1 MGNDPSIVE
10 EFVVEAQE
18 HLENIE
24 DDFLQLGNQKENPE
38 PALIDKIF
46 RAAHSI
52 KGGAGFLQF
61 KSISE
66 LAHVMETL
74 LSSLRSGVVPVTDAI
89 IEGLLAGVDK
99 LSALLA
105 NVDESNDMDI
115 SVEHKT
121 LSDLLEGHVPGQK
134 DQEEVAVTGKG
145 GQKTGFEITPLVLRN
160 IPKNHEFIYVL
171 KYDLA
176 EVSSEKGEG
185 PLTLIR
191 RLSSTGEIL
200 EARLEADDTD
210 LTVGVPEG
218 PLWYELLYSSIIG
231 PETIE
236 FAVGLPM
243 ERVTVVDREQLEA
256 EAAQSAI
263 PETPVFTLDEPS
275 EPDSAT
281 AAEVPV
287 FSMPDEYPQSI
298 MDEMQLP
305 VTEEM
310 LEQFVTEADETM
322 DGAEQALMEVFDDPD
337 GAEESLNEAFRLIHS
352 FKGNC
357 GLLGFKPLERVSH
370 TMETV
375 LDFFKTGAA
384 PRRESDRTS
393 LMKGLDTL
401 REGISEISSSGKL
414 SMGPVDELVAEL
426 AGLLPASAEKVPA
439 RSAKAVSTSKKAAA
453 PVAEAGAS
461 STSGT
466 GTGTAASKIE
476 RRDIRVDLEKL
487 DVLINLVGEL
497 VIAESMTTRHPE
509 LQGMSLEGFERS
521 AHNLRRIIADLQ
533 DVAMQVRMIP
543 LSRTFRK
550 MIRLVHDLSTK
561 AGKKIRLE
569 LVGEETEVDKTVIE
583 QIADPLVHIIR
594 NSVDHGLEPPDERM
608 AAGKSETGVVTIE
621 ARHEAGEVL
630 IAVRDDGRG
639 LSRERILKKAI
650 SNGMIQ
656 GDGSNLSD
664 TEVFKMIFE
673 PGFSTAEQITDVS
686 GRGVGMD
693 VVRRNLEKLKGR
705 VDVQS
710 VLGHGATVLLRIP
723 LTLAIIEGM
732 LIRVGSSQY
741 TLPLL
746 SIRESFRPELK
757 QVTVTMDGQEVVKVR
772 NDMIPVVR
780 LHELYNTEPD
790 VRDLDKGILVIVDSG
805 SKHVCIFCDEILGQH
820 QTVIK
825 GLPSYL
831 GNARGLSG
839 CTILGTGEVSL
850 ILDVGSLIAMAE
862 SVGANDSAMAEAEL
876 RK

>member
-24 DDFLQLGNQKENPE
+24 DDFLLLGNQKESPD
-38 PALIDKIF
+38 PSLIDKIF

-66 LAHVMETL
+66 LAHIMETL
-74 LSSLRSGVVPVTDAI
+74 LSSLRSGVVPVTDEI

-99 LSALLA
+99 LNELLA
-105 NVDESNDMDI
+105 DVDQSNDMDI
-115 SVEHKT
+115 SEEHSRLKA
-121 LSDLLEGHVPGQK
+121 LLEGHVPGRE
-134 DQEEVAVTGKG
+134 DQEDVAVTGPG
-145 GQKTGFEITPLVLRN
+145 GQRTGFEITPLTLGN

-185 PLTLIR
+185 PLTLIK
-191 RLSSTGEIL
+191 RLASTGEIL
-200 EARLEADDTD
+200 EARLESDDKD
-210 LTVGVPEG
+210 LMEGLPEG

-243 ERVTVVDREQLEA
+243 ERITVVDREQLAAEA
-256 EAAQSAI
+256 EKAQGAAPAEPEAPAQPAPEPVPESA
-263 PETPVFTLDEPS
+263 PEEFPVN
-275 EPDSAT
+275 
-281 AAEVPV
+281 
-287 FSMPDEYPQSI
+287 I
-298 MDEMQLP
+298 MDELQLP

-310 LEQFVTEADETM
+310 IEQFATEADETV

-337 GAEESLNEAFRLIHS
+337 KADESLNEAFRLIHS

-357 GLLGFKPLERVSH
+357 GLLGFKPLERISH

-375 LDFFKTGAA
+375 LDYFKSGTA
-384 PRRESDRTS
+384 PRRESDRAS
-393 LMKGLDTL
+393 LMRGLDAL
-401 REGISEISSSGKL
+401 RSGVTEISSDGKL
-414 SMGPVDELVAEL
+414 SMDSVDELVDEL
-426 AGLLPASAEKVPA
+426 AGLLPSADDGSPAPA
-439 RSAKAVSTSKKAAA
+439 RTEQKKSPAKAKKAAPA
-453 PVAEAGAS
+453 
-461 STSGT
+461 
-466 GTGTAASKIE
+466 KIE
-476 RRDIRVDLEKL
+476 RRDIRVDLDKL

-509 LQGMSLEGFERS
+509 LQGMHLEGFERA

-533 DVAMQVRMIP
+533 DIAMQVRMIP

-550 MIRLVHDLSTK
+550 MIRLVHDLSSK
-561 AGKKIRLE
+561 AGKKVRLE

-594 NSVDHGLEPPDERM
+594 NSVDHGLEPPEDRL
-608 AAGKSETGVVTIE
+608 AVGKAETGVVTIE
-621 ARHEAGEVL
+621 ARHEGGEVL
-630 IAVRDDGRG
+630 IIVHDDGRG
-639 LSRERILKKAI
+639 LSREKILKKAVT
-650 SNGMIQ
+650 NGMIK
-656 GDGSNLSD
+656 GDGSNLTD
-664 TEVFKMIFE
+664 EEVFKMIFE

-705 VDVQS
+705 VDVRS
-710 VLGHGATVLLRIP
+710 TPGKGANVMLRIP

-746 SIRESFRPELK
+746 SIRESFRPEKK

-772 NDMIPVVR
+772 EDMIPVVR
-780 LHELYNTEPD
+780 LHELYKVEPD
-790 VRDLDKGILVIVDSG
+790 ERDLEKGILVIVDSG
-805 SKHVCIFCDEILGQH
+805 NKNVCIFCDELLGQH

-839 CTILGTGEVSL
+839 CTILGNGEVSL
-850 ILDVGSLIAMAE
+850 ILDVGSLIDMAE
-862 SVGANDSAMAEAEL
+862 GRGAMEAMSAEG
-876 RK
+876 

>member
-24 DDFLQLGNQKENPE
+24 DDFLQLGNQKENPD
-38 PALIDKIF
+38 PAMIDKIF

-66 LAHVMETL
+66 LAHIMETL
-74 LSSLRSGVVPVTDAI
+74 LSSLRSGVIPVTDAI

-99 LSALLA
+99 LSELLA

-115 SVEHKT
+115 SVEHKL
-121 LSDLLEGHVPGQK
+121 LSDLLEGHMPGQK
-134 DQEEVAVTGKG
+134 DQEDVVVTGQG
-145 GQKTGFEITPLVLRN
+145 GQKTGFEVTPLTLRN

-176 EVSSEKGEG
+176 EVSSEQGEG
-185 PLTLIR
+185 PLALIK

-200 EARLEADDTD
+200 DARLETDDKD
-210 LTVGVPEG
+210 LKQGLPEG

-231 PETIE
+231 PDIIG
-236 FAVGLPM
+236 FAVGLPQ
-243 ERVTVVDREQLEA
+243 ERVTVVDRGQLEA
-256 EAAQSAI
+256 EAEQSAAAVRAGSGA
-263 PETPVFTLDEPS
+263 PAP
-275 EPDSAT
+275 
-281 AAEVPV
+281 AAEPV
-287 FSMPDEYPQSI
+287 ASAPVEAAAAPSEYPQSI

-310 LEQFVTEADETM
+310 IEQFTTEAEESLDA
-322 DGAEQALMEVFDDPD
+322 AEQALMQIFDDPE
-337 GAEESLNEAFRLIHS
+337 GAEESLNEAFRMIHS

-375 LDFFKTGAA
+375 LDFFKTGTT
-384 PRRESDRTS
+384 PRRESDRAS

-401 REGISEISSSGKL
+401 RAGLAEIATDGKL
-414 SMGPVDELVAEL
+414 RMGPQEDLVAEL
-426 AGLLPASAEKVPA
+426 SGLLPGGAPQAAKARAPRPKPEA
-439 RSAKAVSTSKKAAA
+439 RSAPAAA
-453 PVAEAGAS
+453 GA
-461 STSGT
+461 
-466 GTGTAASKIE
+466 AKIE
-476 RRDIRVDLEKL
+476 RRDIRVDLDKL

-497 VIAESMTTRHPE
+497 VIAESMTTRHPD
-509 LQGMSLEGFERS
+509 LQGLNLEGFERS

-569 LVGEETEVDKTVIE
+569 LLGEETEVDKTVIE

-594 NSVDHGLEPPDERM
+594 NSVDHGLEPPDERL
-608 AAGKSETGVVTIE
+608 AAGKADTGVVTIE

-639 LSRERILKKAI
+639 LSRERILKKAAA
-650 SNGMIQ
+650 NGMIQ
-656 GDGSNLSD
+656 GDGSGLSD
-664 TEVFKMIFE
+664 GEVYKMIFE
-673 PGFSTAEQITDVS
+673 PGFSTAEKITDVS

-710 VLGHGATVLLRIP
+710 VPGRGATVLLRIP

-746 SIRESFRPELK
+746 SIRESFRPEMK

-772 NDMIPVVR
+772 DDMIPVVR
-780 LHELYNTEPD
+780 LHELYNAEPD
-790 VRDLDKGILVIVDSG
+790 VVELDKGILVIVDSG
-805 SKHVCIFCDEILGQH
+805 NKNVCIFCDEILGQH

-831 GNARGLSG
+831 GTARGLSG
-839 CTILGTGEVSL
+839 CTILGNGEVSL

-862 SVGANDSAMAEAEL
+862 SKGAQAAAAEA
-876 RK
+876 

>member
-24 DDFLQLGNQKENPE
+24 DDFLQLGNQKENPD
-38 PALIDKIF
+38 PAMIDKIF

-61 KSISE
+61 TSISE
-66 LAHVMETL
+66 LAHIMETL
-74 LSSLRSGVVPVTDAI
+74 LSSLRSGVIPVTDAI

-99 LSALLA
+99 LSELLA
-105 NVDESNDMDI
+105 NVHESNEMDI
-115 SVEHKT
+115 SKEHKL

-134 DQEEVAVTGKG
+134 DQEDVAVTDQG
-145 GQKTGFEITPLVLRN
+145 GQKTGFEVTPLTLRN

-185 PLTLIR
+185 PLALIK

-200 EARLEADDTD
+200 DARLEADDTD
-210 LTVGVPEG
+210 LKQGLPEG

-231 PETIE
+231 PDIIE
-236 FAVGLPM
+236 FAVGLPQ
-243 ERVTVVDREQLEA
+243 ERVTVVDREQLVAEAQQQEAKPAKAPEPKATAPAPAPQPEA
-256 EAAQSAI
+256 EAPAPQESFPQS
-263 PETPVFTLDEPS
+263 D
-275 EPDSAT
+275 
-281 AAEVPV
+281 
-287 FSMPDEYPQSI
+287 YPQSI
-298 MDEMQLP
+298 MDELQLP

-310 LEQFVTEADETM
+310 IEQFTTEAEESLDA
-322 DGAEQALMEVFDDPD
+322 AEQALMQIFDEPE
-337 GAEESLNEAFRLIHS
+337 GAEESLNEAFRMIHS

-375 LDFFKTGAA
+375 LDFFKTGTT
-384 PRRESDRTS
+384 PRRESDRAT

-401 REGISEISSSGKL
+401 RAGLSEIATEGKL
-414 SMGPVDELVAEL
+414 TMGPVDELVGEL
-426 AGLLPASAEKVPA
+426 AGLLPGGGAAKAPAGAPSAPKAA
-439 RSAKAVSTSKKAAA
+439 RSAPKSA
-453 PVAEAGAS
+453 P
-461 STSGT
+461 
-466 GTGTAASKIE
+466 AASKIE

-497 VIAESMTTRHPE
+497 VIAESMTTRHPD
-509 LQGMSLEGFERS
+509 LQGLNLEGFERA

-561 AGKKIRLE
+561 AGKKVRLE
-569 LVGEETEVDKTVIE
+569 LLGEETEVDKTVIE

-594 NSVDHGLEPPDERM
+594 NSVDHGLEPPEERQ
-608 AAGKSETGVVTIE
+608 AAGKSDTGVVTIE

-650 SNGMIQ
+650 GNGMIQ
-656 GDGSNLSD
+656 GDGSSLPDN
-664 TEVFKMIFE
+664 EVFKMIFE
-673 PGFSTAEQITDVS
+673 PGFSTAEKITDVS

-710 VLGHGATVLLRIP
+710 NQGQGATVLLRIP

-732 LIRVGSSQY
+732 LIRVGSAQY

-746 SIRESFRPELK
+746 SIRESFRPDMH

-780 LHELYNTEPD
+780 LHELYNAEPD
-790 VRDLDKGILVIVDSG
+790 VVELDKGILVIVDSG
-805 SKHVCIFCDEILGQH
+805 NKNVCIFCDEILGQH

-839 CTILGTGEVSL
+839 CTILGNGEVSL

-862 SVGANDSAMAEAEL
+862 SKGAEAAANEA
-876 RK
+876 